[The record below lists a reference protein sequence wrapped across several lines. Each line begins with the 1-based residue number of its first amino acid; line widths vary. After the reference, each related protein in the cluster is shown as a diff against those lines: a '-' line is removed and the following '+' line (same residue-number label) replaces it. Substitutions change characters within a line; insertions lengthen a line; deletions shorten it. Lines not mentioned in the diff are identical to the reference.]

1 MFLAGRFGIA
11 AQRFA
16 MAGQPWTD
24 MILSV
29 GMERPGHAGAPGE
42 DGESSRGRLL
52 VPSLYGLAE
61 EWLSPRTPT
70 GCLRCDAAPS
80 RI

>member
-29 GMERPGHAGAPGE
+29 GMERPRHAGAPGE

-61 EWLSPRTPT
+61 MAVAEDADRL
-70 GCLRCDAAPS
+70 LAVRCGS
-80 RI
+80 I